1 MSAGVLGTL
10 VVNPLDVR
18 KVRMQQGKSGNLW
31 HVVGEGG
38 PAALYKGLGAN
49 MTRGAMVT
57 AVEFSLF
64 DKLKVSLSVCPRCTR
79 AWAQT

>member
-1 MSAGVLGTL
+1 V
-10 VVNPLDVR
+10 P
-18 KVRMQQGKSGNLW
+18 
-31 HVVGEGG
+31 
-38 PAALYKGLGAN
+38 ALYKGLGAN